1 MKNEKKGNMW
11 KRGEMGQRGKI
22 ERGKKGNGQISRE
35 KEERSGRRGGGSKK
49 GRKGSKMIKDIN
61 TGK

>member
-1 MKNEKKGNMW
+1 MKTEKKGNMGKW
-11 KRGEMGQRGKI
+11 VKEGKLKGGKRVMGKYRG
-22 ERGKKGNGQISRE
+22 RR
-35 KEERSGRRGGGSKK
+35 RSGVGGGGGGSKK

>member
-1 MKNEKKGNMW
+1 MR
-11 KRGEMGQRGKI
+11 KRETRGKGGKWVK
-22 ERGKKGNGQISRE
+22 EGKLKGGKRVMGKYRGRR
-35 KEERSGRRGGGSKK
+35 RSGVGGGSKK

>member
-1 MKNEKKGNMW
+1 MKKEEKGNMW

-22 ERGKKGNGQISRE
+22 ERGKKGNGQISR
-35 KEERSGRRGGGSKK
+35 RSGVGGGSKK